1 MQELGKELE
10 KLRKV
15 YNDTRKTLEEEM
27 LCRIDMENT
36 VQSLRE
42 ELSFKDQVF
51 QQELQETRTRRQV
64 EISEI
69 GKSYVSICVWTNVKH
84 LIIQQTIFLVNIYV
98 WLLKN
103 ALGAESAFFKDPK
116 TQGNLLP
123 KN

>member
-1 MQELGKELE
+1 MQELAKELE
-10 KLRKV
+10 KLKKV
-15 YNDTRKTLEEEM
+15 YADTRKTLEEEM

-69 GKSYVSICVWTNVKH
+69 GQYCWTKIFLYQESFFKYCSTILLLLVQDLYLSGNIKKFYVS
-84 LIIQQTIFLVNIYV
+84 
-98 WLLKN
+98 
-103 ALGAESAFFKDPK
+103 AE
-116 TQGNLLP
+116 
-123 KN
+123 

>member
-1 MQELGKELE
+1 ME

-15 YNDTRKTLEEEM
+15 YADTRKTLEEEM

-69 GKSYVSICVWTNVKH
+69 GKYNTIYKEYNI
-84 LIIQQTIFLVNIYV
+84 IIQY
-98 WLLKN
+98 LLFIV
-103 ALGAESAFFKDPK
+103 LCSYCY
-116 TQGNLLP
+116 L
-123 KN
+123 

>member
-1 MQELGKELE
+1 MRYPIKCVMFNTECFFRANRSIVRNFIFCMQELAKELE
-10 KLRKV
+10 KLKKV
-15 YNDTRKTLEEEM
+15 YADTRKTLEEEM

-69 GKSYVSICVWTNVKH
+69 GQYSS
-84 LIIQQTIFLVNIYV
+84 
-98 WLLKN
+98 KN
-103 ALGAESAFFKDPK
+103 MF
-116 TQGNLLP
+116 
-123 KN
+123 

>member
-1 MQELGKELE
+1 MFFPCSKDLAKELE

-15 YNDTRKTLEEEM
+15 YAETRKTLEEEM

-69 GKSYVSICVWTNVKH
+69 GK
-84 LIIQQTIFLVNIYV
+84 
-98 WLLKN
+98 
-103 ALGAESAFFKDPK
+103 
-116 TQGNLLP
+116 
-123 KN
+123 

>member
-1 MQELGKELE
+1 ME

-15 YNDTRKTLEEEM
+15 YADTRKTLEEEM

-69 GKSYVSICVWTNVKH
+69 GEVFPSWFPTSNSHFDIKS
-84 LIIQQTIFLVNIYV
+84 
-98 WLLKN
+98 
-103 ALGAESAFFKDPK
+103 
-116 TQGNLLP
+116 
-123 KN
+123 

>member
-1 MQELGKELE
+1 MAKELE

-15 YNDTRKTLEEEM
+15 YADTRKTLEEEM

-69 GKSYVSICVWTNVKH
+69 GKWTYNYEDCLNRKQP
-84 LIIQQTIFLVNIYV
+84 IPWEDCKNILDMLCFATFG
-98 WLLKN
+98 WDL
-103 ALGAESAFFKDPK
+103 
-116 TQGNLLP
+116 
-123 KN
+123 

>member
-1 MQELGKELE
+1 
-10 KLRKV
+10 
-15 YNDTRKTLEEEM
+15 M

-69 GKSYVSICVWTNVKH
+69 GKLNKDYRNNNRNRRGVAAQACDCKRALLRVQFPFEEIKY
-84 LIIQQTIFLVNIYV
+84 LIFSFPRSGN
-98 WLLKN
+98 N
-103 ALGAESAFFKDPK
+103 AKYGVEFRHSKDDASK
-116 TQGNLLP
+116 IR
-123 KN
+123 

>member
-1 MQELGKELE
+1 MYLQELAKELE

-42 ELSFKDQVF
+42 DLSFKDQVF

-69 GKSYVSICVWTNVKH
+69 GESISFIRHQV
-84 LIIQQTIFLVNIYV
+84 LFVNHRGI
-98 WLLKN
+98 
-103 ALGAESAFFKDPK
+103 GD
-116 TQGNLLP
+116 
-123 KN
+123 

>member
-1 MQELGKELE
+1 MPINFCKKILVLQDLAKELE

-15 YNDTRKTLEEEM
+15 YADTRKTLEEEM

-69 GKSYVSICVWTNVKH
+69 GQCTLYASKYN
-84 LIIQQTIFLVNIYV
+84 
-98 WLLKN
+98 
-103 ALGAESAFFKDPK
+103 
-116 TQGNLLP
+116 
-123 KN
+123 